1 MIKDL
6 KEGNDAE
13 GVRYAVLGYFN
24 SVLLSNN
31 WSMRTARL
39 ITYFSESFMYS
50 GWAAFTAACFLIN
63 FGENGDDVS
72 H

>member
-63 FGENGDDVS
+63 FGENGNDVS